1 VKRRIVLSIVGVTV
15 VALLV
20 LGVPLAVAVARLYRS
35 QEVLQLER
43 EANEALSSVRTST
56 VAHGGHTKIGS
67 DDPANRFVV
76 YDGSGT
82 RLGGKGPARADETAR
97 HALNGDSADA
107 RIGDRTIVAVPING
121 DRGVVGALRA
131 SRSSDRYAGRT
142 RRAWLVMGL
151 FALAAIT
158 VAGLL
163 AWWQARRLARPIDE
177 LVTTAQRLGGG
188 DFSARIEPSGIHE
201 LDQVGSALNTTS
213 ARLGHLVGRERAFS
227 SDASHQLRTP
237 IAGLRIQVES
247 ALLVHDVDAESTLQA
262 LLPPIDRLEETV
274 EDLLRLA
281 RDTDVDRTP
290 LNAAS
295 LLDHAGNEWR
305 DRLAG
310 SGRELKIV
318 TDDDLDSPVVAEP
331 AIREIMHVLIANA
344 ERHGAG
350 TVTIAARSNVPGAL
364 VLQVSDEGQTTLD
377 PRRIFERRTSG
388 KHGVGL
394 ALARSLAEA
403 EDARLVLERPGPS
416 PMFAIVIPSEEP

>member
-1 VKRRIVLSIVGVTV
+1 VKRRIILSIVGVTV

-20 LGVPLAVAVARLYRS
+20 LGVPLAIAVARLYQS

-43 EANEALSSVRTST
+43 EANESLSSVRTST
-56 VAHGGHTKIGS
+56 VARGGQMRVGS

-76 YDGSGT
+76 YDGTGM
-82 RLGGKGPARADETAR
+82 RLGGNGPARADETVR

-107 RIGDRTIVAVPING
+107 RIGERIIVAVPING

-131 SRSSDRYAGRT
+131 SRSSERYSGRT
-142 RRAWLVMGL
+142 RRAWLVMAL
-151 FALAAIT
+151 FAFAAVT

-163 AWWQARRLARPIDE
+163 AWWQACRLAGPIDE
-177 LVTTAQRLGGG
+177 LVATAQRMGGG
-188 DFSARIEPSGIHE
+188 DFSARVEASGIEE

-227 SDASHQLRTP
+227 TDASHQLRTP
-237 IAGLRIQVES
+237 IAGLRLQVES
-247 ALLVHDVDAESTLQA
+247 ALLSRNGDAQTTLQD
-262 LLPPIDRLEETV
+262 LLPPIDRLEATV

-281 RDTDVDRTP
+281 RDADVDRTP
-290 LNAAS
+290 LNAKA
-295 LLDHAGNEWR
+295 LLHDTAGAWS
-305 DRLAG
+305 DRLAAA
-310 SGRELKIV
+310 GRELSIV
-318 TDDDLDSPVVAEP
+318 TDQDLASPVVAEP
-331 AIREIMHVLIANA
+331 AIREILHVLIANA
-344 ERHGAG
+344 ERHGTGA
-350 TVTIAARSNVPGAL
+350 VVMAARNVPGAL
-364 VLQVSDEGQTTLD
+364 VLHVSDEGQATLD

-416 PMFAIVIPSEEP
+416 PMFAIVIPSEEL